1 MRQML
6 VRAGEKSYLTAKF
19 LATFIAGGLV
29 MVVPLII
36 NFMLTAMLIP
46 AITPVPTYDTMYGD
60 FWQFSIF
67 QPVLYAAICLCSGIY
82 AS

>member
-1 MRQML
+1 ML

-19 LATFIAGGLV
+19 LATFIAGGLA

-46 AITPVPTYDTMYGD
+46 AITPVPTYDTMYG
-60 FWQFSIF
+60 
-67 QPVLYAAICLCSGIY
+67 VLAILYFPACIIRSHLLM
-82 AS
+82 